1 MLTFL
6 INNKQRGVEMRLI
19 KSLTILLVLLF
30 SISSV
35 NAKTLTERLADG
47 HKLRLGF
54 GTAVPWAYAG
64 DNGEA
69 LGFVNMIALTVLEEM
84 GITEHETKV
93 FEWSGLIPGIN
104 ADRSDMITGG
114 MYILKSRCENIDFSD
129 PIGVFGDAMLVP
141 KGNPM
146 NINNYADVIKTGAKL
161 VTGTGFNTVEAAK
174 KYGVPDSQML
184 LVEGEVGILAAMKA
198 GRADVAV
205 QTFFGAKEHEKKTN
219 GKFEVTDPKLMPKE
233 TLNVVGI
240 GFRKTDDKFREA
252 FNAALAKVM
261 ANPGKMLKRA
271 GEYGYDKAQLPP
283 PDMTTEWA
291 CSTK

>member
-1 MLTFL
+1 MSKIF
-6 INNKQRGVEMRLI
+6 
-19 KSLTILLVLLF
+19 KSLTVLLVLLF

-35 NAKTLTERLADG
+35 SAKTLTERLADG

-64 DNGEA
+64 DGGEA

-93 FEWSGLIPGIN
+93 FEWSGLIPGLN
-104 ADRSDMITGG
+104 ADRADMITGG
-114 MYILKSRCENIDFSD
+114 MYILKSRCANMDFSD

-141 KGNPM
+141 KGNPK

-252 FNAALAKVM
+252 FNVALAKVM

-283 PDMTTEWA
+283 PDMSTEWA